1 MQNHKAIKHFVTVL
15 VPGLSPDMF
24 GVSGPEVQQPI
35 RMQAPEKLPFF
46 EEAFGMTWPTR
57 APGDRTSLFPPW
69 SVFVEVPMSN
79 NEIKKLRQKTKN
91 APKEAN
97 LDLLEMTFEQLKEQ
111 SYPIHPDTSGRADD
125 AEILPDG
132 WVDVTDTPDHS
143 PRVYGLDCEMC
154 VTKNGS
160 EVTRVTLVEN
170 ETRETVLDELVKPY
184 DEIIDYVTTFS
195 GITQEMMEN
204 VETRLPDVQKR
215 LLELISTKDILVGH
229 SLESDLYALKIRHP
243 KIIDTSM
250 IFHHPRGPPYKAGLK
265 MLTSKYLK
273 RDIQSGTNGHDS
285 AEDANAC
292 LDLLAAKLGNGME
305 YGTVKKHNVDLAT
318 RLSQANKTVAI
329 VDYGVPRWHNEK
341 AKAVISCTNDDEVV
355 DNAIKCARTHDF
367 VYTNLRELRV
377 PAGWRTTTKD
387 GVEVTSSEESLDECL
402 EKLNAR
408 LSRLYK
414 GLPENTALMIWS
426 GHGNPTEMSRLQKKR
441 KAFNEEYK
449 IKKWDELENSWTEND
464 NQSLVNATKIARS
477 GVSFLTVKG
486 EPTDEPDDENTPMK
500 RAKSED

>member
-1 MQNHKAIKHFVTVL
+1 
-15 VPGLSPDMF
+15 
-24 GVSGPEVQQPI
+24 
-35 RMQAPEKLPFF
+35 MQAPEKLSFF
-46 EEAFGMTWPTR
+46 KEAFGMSWPTR
-57 APGDRTSLFPPW
+57 APGDRTSLYPA
-69 SVFVEVPMSN
+69 SNVFVEVPMSN
-79 NEIKKLRQKTKN
+79 NEVKKLRQKTKN
-91 APKEAN
+91 MPKEAN
-97 LDLLEMTFEQLKEQ
+97 LDRLEMTFEQLKDQ
-111 SYPIHPDTSGRADD
+111 SYPIHPDTPGITSV
-125 AEILPDG
+125 EVLPEG
-132 WVDVTDTPDHS
+132 WVDVADTPDHS

-195 GITQEMMEN
+195 GITREMMEN
-204 VETRLPDVQKR
+204 VTTRLPDVQKR
-215 LLELISTKDILVGH
+215 LLELISTRDVLVGH
-229 SLESDLYALKIRHP
+229 SLESDLYALKLRHP

-273 RDIQSGTNGHDS
+273 REIQSGTNGHDS

-318 RLSQANKTVAI
+318 RLAQADRTVAI

-341 AKAVISCTNDDEVV
+341 AKAVISCTSDDEVV
-355 DNAIKCARTHDF
+355 DNAIKCAKTHDF
-367 VYTNLRELRV
+367 VYTSLRELRV
-377 PAGWRTTTKD
+377 PAGWRTTKD
-387 GVEVTSSEESLDECL
+387 GVETSSEEDLDQSL
-402 EKLNAR
+402 EKLNTR
-408 LSRLYK
+408 ISRLYK

-426 GHGNPTEMSRLQKKR
+426 GHGNPTEMARLQKKR
-441 KAFNEEYK
+441 KAFNDEYK
-449 IKKWDELENSWTEND
+449 IKKWDELENSWTEQD
-464 NQSLVNATKIARS
+464 NQSLVHATKIARS

-486 EPTDEPDDENTPMK
+486 EDQPEEDENTPMK

>member
-1 MQNHKAIKHFVTVL
+1 MTVL

-24 GVSGPEVQQPI
+24 GISGPEVQQPVRI
-35 RMQAPEKLPFF
+35 TAPAKLPFF
-46 EEAFGMTWPTR
+46 EEAFGMAWPTR
-57 APGDRTSLFPPW
+57 APGDRTSLYPAS

-91 APKEAN
+91 APKEAS
-97 LDLLEMTFEQLKEQ
+97 LELLEMSFEQLKEQ
-111 SYPIHPDTSGRADD
+111 GYPIHPDTAGRSGDVELLPEGWMDMADV
-125 AEILPDG
+125 PS
-132 WVDVTDTPDHS
+132 HS

-170 ETRETVLDELVKPY
+170 ETRATVLDELVKPY

-195 GITQEMMEN
+195 GITKEMMEN
-204 VETRLPDVQKR
+204 VDTRLADVQKR
-215 LLELISTKDILVGH
+215 LLELICTKDILVGH

-250 IFHHPRGPPYKAGLK
+250 IYHHPRGPPYKAGLK

-292 LDLLAAKLGNGME
+292 LDLLAAKLKNGMD
-305 YGTVKKHNVDLAT
+305 YGTVKRHSIDLAT
-318 RLSQANKTVAI
+318 RLSQASKTVAI
-329 VDYGVPRWHNEK
+329 VDYGVPRWHNEN

-355 DNAIKCARTHDF
+355 DNAIKCAKTHDF

-387 GVEVTSSEESLDECL
+387 GAEAASPEEDLDEYL
-402 EKLNAR
+402 DKLNIR

-414 GLPENTALMIWS
+414 GLPENTAFMIWS
-426 GHGNPTEMSRLQKKR
+426 GHGNPTEMAQLQKKR

-449 IKKWDELENSWTEND
+449 VKKWDELENTWTDKD
-464 NQSLVNATKIARS
+464 NQSLVQATKIARS

-486 EPTDEPDDENTPMK
+486 ETSTSHGPDEDENTPMK
-500 RAKSED
+500 RAKSEE